1 MRSPWLTDERPL
13 SNAEQLALW
22 RAKLAG
28 WRLEQWYELTHPD
41 EPAVI
46 IDSTLLDWTDD
57 IPPFL
62 RKQAG

>member
-1 MRSPWLTDERPL
+1 MRLGSLTSDTPL
-13 SNAEQLALW
+13 TNAERLALW

-28 WRLEQWYELTHPD
+28 WRMEQWYELTHPD

-46 IDSTLLDWTDD
+46 LDSTLLDWDE